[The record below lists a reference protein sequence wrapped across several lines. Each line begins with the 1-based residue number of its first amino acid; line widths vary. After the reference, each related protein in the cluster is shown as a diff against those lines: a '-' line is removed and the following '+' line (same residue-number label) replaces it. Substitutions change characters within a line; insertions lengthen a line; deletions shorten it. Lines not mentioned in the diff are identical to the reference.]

1 METAVRS
8 ILLLFAVAVAGY
20 LVLVAFIFVT
30 QRSLLYHP
38 SHTPE
43 SGALTPWVVRGTT
56 IGYARE
62 TASPT
67 SVWLMAHGNAGDASN
82 RDYILRCVSPNSAVY
97 VVEYPGYG
105 TRPGRPTEASLN
117 QAVREA
123 YDELRA
129 RYPNVGIG
137 VIGESLGSGPACTLA
152 QAPVPPARLILIVPF
167 ATLAAV
173 AFDHMP
179 FLPISLILK
188 DRWDNI
194 AALKGYRGQVQVYA
208 ARHDNIIGP
217 EHGRRLATAVGATFH
232 LIDSGHNDLL
242 STGAVRF
249 E

>member
-1 METAVRS
+1 M
-8 ILLLFAVAVAGY
+8 LLFLAVAFAGY
-20 LVLVAFIFVT
+20 ILLVAFIFVT

-38 SHTPE
+38 SHDGE
-43 SGALTPWVVRGTT
+43 SGTLTPWVVRGAT
-56 IGYARE
+56 IGYARP
-62 TASPT
+62 TANPA
-67 SVWLMAHGNAGDASN
+67 SVWLMAHGNAGEAAN
-82 RDYILRCVSPNSAVY
+82 RDYILRCVPSDSAVY

-105 TRPGRPTEASLN
+105 LRPGRPSEAALN
-117 QAVREA
+117 RAVREA

-152 QAPVPPARLILIVPF
+152 RAPVPPARLVLIAPF
-167 ATLAAV
+167 ATLASV

-179 FLPISLILK
+179 FLPIGLILK

-194 AALKGYRGQVQVYA
+194 AALHGYRGQVQVYA
-208 ARHDNIIGP
+208 ARHDTIIGP

-242 STGAVRF
+242 SAGAVRF